1 MPTPYLIAD
10 SAQVTVLRS
19 LASTAF
25 GKYSVALPEGVDLED
40 VYEVS
45 AAGNELAYVSS
56 LGSKRRVGGMFRR
69 FVRADV
75 AVTAQGE
82 DMVPASDVERVLDEA
97 AKRVSG
103 DFFLE
108 SDISKAGLG
117 PWAPMVDF
125 HVGDIA
131 NVEIWGRVVP
141 LAVTR
146 IEPKSSDHSDND
158 WSVHVG
164 GQLLSDSE
172 ARLAENTDIYNAVVS
187 DRRELAGLD
196 GKIRAETSARR
207 RADAG
212 ISGDLAELKQDF
224 LDYSE
229 ETTRRLQEH
238 SGRID
243 DAATSV
249 DKATSDVV
257 KFWSPE
263 NQNKFN
269 QTVQLFTAATRGYV
283 DVNDIKWTTQD
294 EWNRRMQEQ
303 SDLQQKQMN
312 LQQEYSRV
320 TRQLAEA
327 NQRAADANSKAIAV
341 EKEYRR
347 RLPRLVFA
355 KFSDYRNM
363 YRDPENFLRLE
374 PYGPGD
380 RGFKITALGNWT
392 GDMVV
397 RATAIGTLSANSID
411 STRARVTSYN
421 RVFNGVPEAAQMSY
435 NTLDITIY
443 PD

>member
-1 MPTPYLIAD
+1 MPTPYLVAD
-10 SAQVTVLRS
+10 AAQVTVLRS

-25 GKYSVALPEGVDLED
+25 GRYDLKPPEGVDVEEIYPPSAPD
-40 VYEVS
+40 NEV
-45 AAGNELAYVSS
+45 AYVSA
-56 LGSKRRVGGMFRR
+56 LNPKRRVGGMFRR

-75 AVTAQGE
+75 KIQAPDDEE
-82 DMVPASDVERVLDEA
+82 DSARSNVEEVLDEVA
-97 AKRVSG
+97 NRTSG

-108 SDISKAGLG
+108 SDISRAGLG
-117 PWAPMVDF
+117 PWVPFVDF
-125 HVGDIA
+125 NVGDMA
-131 NVEIWGRVVP
+131 NVEIWGRVVRLP
-141 LAVTR
+141 VVR
-146 IEPKSSDHSDND
+146 INPKD

-164 GQLLSDSE
+164 GQ
-172 ARLAENTDIYNAVVS
+172 IIS
-187 DRRELAGLD
+187 DRDALLAQNAEIHDALIDDQRDLAGLD
-196 GKIRAETSARR
+196 RRVRSESSARR
-207 RADAG
+207 RADTRITG
-212 ISGDLAELKQDF
+212 QLGELRQEF

-229 ETTRRLQEH
+229 ETTRRLKEQ

-243 DAATSV
+243 DASNSV
-249 DKATSDVV
+249 DQATRDVV

-303 SDLQQKQMN
+303 SDLQQQQMN
-312 LQQEYSRV
+312 LQQEYARV

-327 NQRAADANSKAIAV
+327 NQRASDANARALRV

-355 KFSDYRNM
+355 KFSDYKNM
-363 YRDPENFLRLE
+363 YRDSENFVRLE
-374 PYGPGD
+374 AYGPGD
-380 RGFKITALGNWT
+380 RGFKITALGSWT

-397 RATAIGTLSANSID
+397 RATAIGPLSANSID
-411 STRARVTSYN
+411 SVRARVTRGS
-421 RVFNGVPEAAQMSY
+421 RVFNGVPEVAQMSY

>member
-1 MPTPYLIAD
+1 MATPYLIAD

-25 GKYSVALPEGVDLED
+25 GKYGLKLPEGVGLEN
-40 VYEVS
+40 VYEV
-45 AAGNELAYVSS
+45 AAPGNELAYVSS
-56 LGSKRRVGGMFRR
+56 LGGKRRVGGMFRR

-75 AVTAQGE
+75 NVTAQGE
-82 DMVPASDVERVLDEA
+82 DMVPASDVERVLDDA

-108 SDISKAGLG
+108 SDITRAGLG
-117 PWAPMVDF
+117 SWVPMVDF
-125 HVGDIA
+125 HVGDIV

-146 IEPKSSDHSDND
+146 IEPKRTDHSDDD

-196 GKIRAETSARR
+196 RKVRSESTARR
-207 RADAG
+207 RADTR
-212 ISGDLAELKQDF
+212 ITSDLAELKKDF
-224 LDYSE
+224 LSYSE
-229 ETTRRLQEH
+229 ETTRRLKEQ
-238 SGRID
+238 SGKID
-243 DAATSV
+243 DAANSV
-249 DKATSDVV
+249 DQATRDVV

-269 QTVQLFTAATRGYV
+269 QTVQLFTAATRGYI
-283 DVNDIKWTTQD
+283 DINDIKWTTQD

-303 SDLQQKQMN
+303 ADLQQRQMN
-312 LQQEYSRV
+312 LQQEYARV
-320 TRQLAEA
+320 TRELAEA
-327 NQRAADANSKAIAV
+327 NQRASAANTRALEV

-347 RLPRLVFA
+347 RLPRMVFA
-355 KFSDYRNM
+355 KFSDYKGM
-363 YRDPENFLRLE
+363 YRDSENFVRLE

-397 RATAIGTLSANSID
+397 RATAIGPLSANSID
-411 STRARVTSYN
+411 STRARVTSYD